1 MFFLKQDVGLFDPS
15 ALLSLLDTNK
25 QQHVERQLR
34 IATTIFDAAAEAIV
48 ITDKNNYI
56 YAVNP
61 AFSQITGYSKAEILG
76 KNPQF
81 LSSGRHDASFYKA
94 MWVVLSQKGQWQG
107 EIWNRRKSGEIY
119 PEWLTIT
126 KIEDENGEIFAF
138 VAIFTDISKIKHDE
152 EQLWRQTNY
161 DFLTGL
167 PNNTLLIDRLS
178 NALIVANREN
188 LLVALLFIDL
198 DHFKVINNTLGHA
211 VGDLLLQKVAQRLL
225 TCVRD
230 TDTVARFS
238 GDKFTIVLGNLLKED
253 EIAVIAENIISK
265 LTEPFEL
272 NGQTVFVGTSI
283 GVTVYPADAND
294 ADILLRN
301 ADMAMYRAKA
311 IGPNVYQFFTSKMNE
326 QIHTRMGLEHDLRHA
341 IEREELEIYYQPIVD
356 LETGLVSKAEALLRW
371 EHPTRGKVPP
381 YEFIPLAEETG
392 LIAKLGEWVLYTAA
406 QQTSIWQTR
415 TNLPIGVSVNVST
428 HQLKRGL
435 STATIADVL
444 QTTQLSPE
452 LLSLEITESLLM
464 EDTVANIQWFHKIK
478 ELGVKLSI
486 DDFGT
491 GYSSLSYLKRF
502 PLDFLKIDRSFIR
515 DSIGKQEDASLVKAI
530 IAMANGLKL
539 KVIAEGVETQ
549 EQLIFLHQL
558 RCQYVQGFYFFK
570 PMSVKDFER
579 NILAKHGVPLLKK
592 GLLRG

>member
-1 MFFLKQDVGLFDPS
+1 MKQDVGLFDPS